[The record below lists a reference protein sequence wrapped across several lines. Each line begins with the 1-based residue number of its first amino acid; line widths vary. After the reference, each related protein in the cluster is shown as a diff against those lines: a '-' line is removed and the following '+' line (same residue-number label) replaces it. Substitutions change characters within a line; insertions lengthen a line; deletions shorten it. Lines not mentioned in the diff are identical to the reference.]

1 MEDSTALFERLRSR
15 LFGLAYRMLG
25 VRGDAEDIVQEA
37 YLRWHETDRSV
48 VRNPEAWLVAATTR
62 MAIDRLR
69 RLKTEREA
77 YKGPAA

>member
-25 VRGDAEDIVQEA
+25 VRGDAEDIVQDA

-48 VRNPEAWLVAATTR
+48 VRNPSTATTS
-62 MAIDRLR
+62 
-69 RLKTEREA
+69 
-77 YKGPAA
+77 P